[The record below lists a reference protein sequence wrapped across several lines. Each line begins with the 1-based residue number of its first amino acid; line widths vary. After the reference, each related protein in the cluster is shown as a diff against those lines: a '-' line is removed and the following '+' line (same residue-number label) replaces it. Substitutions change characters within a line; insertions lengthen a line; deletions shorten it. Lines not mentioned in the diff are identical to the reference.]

1 MASDPAF
8 AEDKMRN
15 CFTLLQKLRKHK
27 FGWVFNEPVD
37 PVALNI
43 PDYFDVIKNPM
54 DFSTIQNKME
64 AGMYSNIEE
73 FAEDARL
80 TFENALLYNQPKSE
94 IGTMT
99 KTLLELFEKEYS
111 KIALG
116 DSKTRLT
123 SPKAE
128 TPKRQRDDSSQPN
141 NKRKRLDNLPMTYDE
156 KLKLSENISKLN
168 PSRLAKFVDIVQQC
182 HVVTITGEESEI
194 EFDLDEL
201 DNTTLR
207 TLQNFVESGEK

>member
-116 DSKTRLT
+116 DSKTRRILRHHFD
-123 SPKAE
+123 SFFQSRHQKQKLQKDKE
-128 TPKRQRDDSSQPN
+128 TIVPN
-141 NKRKRLDNLPMTYDE
+141 
-156 KLKLSENISKLN
+156 
-168 PSRLAKFVDIVQQC
+168 Q
-182 HVVTITGEESEI
+182 ITRGN
-194 EFDLDEL
+194 D
-201 DNTTLR
+201 
-207 TLQNFVESGEK
+207 